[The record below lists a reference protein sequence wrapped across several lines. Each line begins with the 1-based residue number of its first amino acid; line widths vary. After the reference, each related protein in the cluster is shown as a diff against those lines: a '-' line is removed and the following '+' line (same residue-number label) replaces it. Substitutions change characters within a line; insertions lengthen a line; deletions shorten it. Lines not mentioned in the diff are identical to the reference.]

1 MSKPNPGDLVPIGK
15 IVGVH
20 GIKGAMKI
28 EPWTEFHERFEVGAT
43 VLLADKERI
52 VVASH
57 WHKTQARVI
66 LDGFERPEDVQP
78 FIGQLLYADAMEEIE
93 LDEDEFEVRSLIGM
107 MVVTTDGEELGAL
120 EKVLPSPGQDLLC
133 VGSILIP
140 MAKQF
145 VKEINME
152 TRRITVELIYGMRGE
167 EDDDVS

>member
-1 MSKPNPGDLVPIGK
+1 MSQPNPGDLVPIGK

-20 GIKGAMKI
+20 GIKGAMKV
-28 EPWTEFHERFEVGAT
+28 EPWSDFAERFEVGA
-43 VLLADKERI
+43 VLWLADKERE
-52 VVASH
+52 VVACH
-57 WHKTQARVI
+57 WHKRQVRVT

-78 FIGQLLYADAMEEIE
+78 FIGQLMYADAEEEIE
-93 LDEDEFEVRSLIGM
+93 LDEDEFEVRNLIGM
-107 MVVTTDGEELGAL
+107 MIVTTDGEELGAL
-120 EKVLPSPGQDLLC
+120 ESVLPSPGQDLLS
-133 VGSILIP
+133 VGNILIP